1 MAKKH
6 ESRYN
11 GVLIVHKPQDFTSF
25 DVVAKLRGILHERR
39 IGHGGT
45 LDPMATGVLPV
56 FVGGAT
62 KAADM
67 AAAQSKEYVADFTL
81 GWASDTQDS
90 TGTETAR
97 SEVRVTTQQLQEA
110 VQEMLGEQEQIPPM
124 YSAVKV
130 NGQRL
135 YDLARKGVEVE
146 RKARP
151 ITIHEAQLLAFDE
164 QEQTG
169 RIRFLC
175 SKGTYVRT
183 LVHDLGVRLETYAV
197 MTGLQRTKSG
207 SYTLKQSY
215 TLEQIEQAA
224 AQDTVESLLLPTDS
238 LFQMYPAVS
247 IDEYGYQRA
256 LHGAFITPEHVT
268 DFPQQ
273 QGALCRVYYQGEFW
287 MLGRVDELDRG
298 GLALFYEK
306 RFR

>member
-1 MAKKH
+1 MTKKH

-11 GVLIVHKPQDFTSF
+11 GVLIVDKPQDFTSF

-67 AAAQSKEYVADFTL
+67 AAAQSKEYIAAFAL

-97 SEVRVTTQQLQEA
+97 SEVRVTAQQLREA
-110 VQEMLGEQEQIPPM
+110 VDNMHGEQEQVPPM

-151 ITIHEAQLLAFDE
+151 ITVHEAELLAFDE
-164 QEQTG
+164 QEQQG

-183 LVHDLGVRLETYAV
+183 LVHDLGVTLGTYAV

-207 SYTLKQSY
+207 CYTLAQSY
-215 TLEQIEQAA
+215 SLEQIEQAA
-224 AQDTVESLLLPTDS
+224 QQDAIESLLLQTDS

-256 LHGAFITPEHVT
+256 MHGAFITPEHVT
-268 DFPQQ
+268 DMPQQ
-273 QGALCRVYYQGEFW
+273 QGAVCRVYYQGEFW
-287 MLGRVDELDRG
+287 MLGRVDALDRG